1 MRRGVSVGMNFLVF
15 SCECQSVTMNE
26 NRKIAD
32 WVELVKEDT
41 FWPKGQ
47 WSIRLGDLV
56 WSRTAGWQ
64 KYYVVDRE
72 ESQFKTAEEA
82 MKAWES

>member
-1 MRRGVSVGMNFLVF
+1 
-15 SCECQSVTMNE
+15 MNE
-26 NRKIAD
+26 IRKLENGI
-32 WVELVKEDT
+32 ELVKEDT
-41 FWPKGQ
+41 FGPKGQ

-64 KYYVVDRE
+64 KYYVVNRE

-82 MKAWES
+82 MKAWESSAH

>member
-1 MRRGVSVGMNFLVF
+1 MTPDARVA
-15 SCECQSVTMNE
+15 TMNGI
-26 NRKIAD
+26 RKLGNGI
-32 WVELVKEDT
+32 ELVKEDT

-64 KYYVVDRE
+64 KYYVVNRE
-72 ESQFKTAEEA
+72 ESQFKTAEA
-82 MKAWES
+82 ATKAWENSPH